1 MHRLILQNIYISF
14 LIYFLRMKKVLLGL
28 VALAMLG
35 ITSCKNDA
43 AAPQST
49 STTDSVTCVVT
60 ASKYVYPEGSP
71 VAKYGKLKV
80 NHLQLCDQYG
90 VPVQLAGLSTMGW
103 QWCGDCY
110 NREAIEAMKN
120 DWNINVLRLAMYVEE
135 GGYNTTPEATFNKL
149 CEMIDIC
156 GELGIYC
163 IVDWHILTPGNPLAE
178 CYSGAKDFFQ
188 RVSSK
193 YAGADHVLYELCNE
207 PNNCQEKNNPEK
219 PWECTREENVTW
231 DMIAEYANGII
242 PLIHAN
248 ADSVG
253 APHPIIIVGTPQWCQ
268 LVDASL
274 KEGMYQGNGKD
285 LSDPLPARDARLKY
299 DNIMYT
305 FHFYALEHKE
315 SADDK
320 PGYYNFYSYMYDVLN
335 TLPVFCTEYGVT
347 FADGDR
353 GIDLERTDKWL
364 LMFQG
369 NNAGKQIVSHC
380 NWSFSDNERLSSA
393 LVPGACARKEWNN
406 VTTSGEYVK
415 KVLKVINTGAED
427 STVLK
432 PSNLYVK

>member
-1 MHRLILQNIYISF
+1 
-14 LIYFLRMKKVLLGL
+14 MKKVLLGL
-28 VALAMLG
+28 VTLAFFALS
-35 ITSCKNDA
+35 SCKQDA
-43 AAPQST
+43 TKQAAST
-49 STTDSVTCVVT
+49 ADSVASVATE
-60 ASKYVYPEGSP
+60 SKYVYPEGSP

-110 NREAIEAMKN
+110 NRESIEAMKN
-120 DWNINVLRLAMYVEE
+120 DWNINILRLAMYVEE

-315 SADDK
+315 SVDDK

-369 NNAGKQIVSHC
+369 N
-380 NWSFSDNERLSSA
+380 
-393 LVPGACARKEWNN
+393 
-406 VTTSGEYVK
+406 
-415 KVLKVINTGAED
+415 
-427 STVLK
+427 
-432 PSNLYVK
+432 